1 MKILQIVHDFPPHNA
16 AGTEIYAY
24 SLCRK
29 LSEGHKVFVFHR
41 VSDLKRKECEVDRN
55 KFEGLDIFTIN
66 NTFRSCNS
74 FERFYRD
81 DDITRQFVKILDK
94 VKPDLVHI
102 QHLIFLSTTIIAEIK
117 KRKIP
122 IVFTLHDYWLICAQ
136 WHFLKKDVTICDNH
150 DISQCVDCLDHQ
162 LSIKKIPKSIYL
174 TIRNIMPV
182 FLIRILKYTYL
193 SWMRRGLKSGDSIE
207 QIRSRMNHMRDVCK
221 MVDIFIAPSQFL
233 KTKFIEFGIPEA
245 KIRLISNG
253 VDTKF
258 FEGFKR
264 RKSDKIR
271 FGFIG
276 TILPAKG
283 LHVLID
289 AFNMIKDDRAEL
301 KIYGNLFSYNGFEY
315 YPKYIQKL
323 AKNRNIRF
331 MGGFAHKD
339 LTDIFSEIDVLVLPS
354 IWYENSPLVVQEA
367 FLAHVPVI
375 ASNIGGIPEL
385 VQDGKN
391 GLLFQ
396 ANNEDELYQ
405 KIKLIIDEPNLIT
418 TLGRN
423 TQIVKDMHENARE
436 IEGLYNGL
444 LVNN

>member
-1 MKILQIVHDFPPHNA
+1 
-16 AGTEIYAY
+16 
-24 SLCRK
+24 
-29 LSEGHKVFVFHR
+29 
-41 VSDLKRKECEVDRN
+41 
-55 KFEGLDIFTIN
+55 
-66 NTFRSCNS
+66 
-74 FERFYRD
+74 
-81 DDITRQFVKILDK
+81 
-94 VKPDLVHI
+94 
-102 QHLIFLSTTIIAEIK
+102 
-117 KRKIP
+117 
-122 IVFTLHDYWLICAQ
+122 
-136 WHFLKKDVTICDNH
+136 
-150 DISQCVDCLDHQ
+150 
-162 LSIKKIPKSIYL
+162 
-174 TIRNIMPV
+174 MPV